1 MHGAVSRV
9 WDAGGSVRDPR
20 EEPALPA
27 RDLDGLAFIGG
38 GWEVAQYQL
47 RDAVFPGRSEVVAS
61 RRVRTWARL
70 KLIHVERLMGMGMN
84 LLRLTPGGR
93 DFLVAARAA
102 REDDLFT
109 PPRSVAL
116 KDLRHLLFVNDV
128 RTLALQGVPMRAEH
142 VAPAWLL
149 QRRLQPPPPAIP
161 DLLLTARGRDGKNG
175 RLLAVEID
183 LGAERLTATF
193 LPKLRVLVD
202 VLREWAGEART
213 GVIVLTRGPK
223 RLAALRAGIEELG
236 LSVPIL
242 AEELPSAT
250 GSEALTCLRAVLTRP
265 VQASEQAKGG

>member
-1 MHGAVSRV
+1 M
-9 WDAGGSVRDPR
+9 RDPR
-20 EEPALPA
+20 EAPALPA
-27 RDLDGLAFIGG
+27 RDLVGLAFIGG

-47 RDAVFPGRSEVVAS
+47 RDAVFPGLSEVVAS

-70 KLIHVERLMGMGMN
+70 KLIHVERWMGVGMN
-84 LLRLTPGGR
+84 LLRLTPSGR
-93 DFLVAARAA
+93 DFVVAARFAK
-102 REDDLFT
+102 EDDLFA

-128 RTLALQGVPMRAEH
+128 RTLALRGVPIRADG
-142 VAPAWLL
+142 VSPAWLL
-149 QRRLQPPPPAIP
+149 QRRIQPPPPAIP
-161 DLLLTARGRDGKNG
+161 DLLLTARAKNGRGG

-202 VLREWAGEART
+202 VLQDWAGGVRT

-223 RLAALRAGIEELG
+223 RLEALRAGIEEMG
-236 LSVPIL
+236 LAVPIL

-250 GSEALTCLRAVLTRP
+250 GFEALACLDRVLRQPAQT
-265 VQASEQAKGG
+265 SEHPEEG